1 MQNLQNTFGTR
12 KRSFIRAFSISMTVP
27 LITGKEQG
35 ERPCNDSELN
45 RNANSCCMTQVE
57 TPEKFSQFCCCYGR
71 DTRQGSLKIYVK
83 VFLTYLLFLLLYK
96 SDVDFYIIRFIY
108 INVS

>member
-12 KRSFIRAFSISMTVP
+12 KRSFIRAFSIYMTVP

-35 ERPCNDSELN
+35 ERPCNDSKLN
-45 RNANSCCMTQVE
+45 CNANSCCMTQVE

-71 DTRQGSLKIYVK
+71 DTREDSLKIYVK

-96 SDVDFYIIRFIY
+96 SDVDFYVIRFID